1 MSTVVNTNMDAIRG
15 LSVLNKN
22 NRAQSSTMM
31 RINTGLKINS
41 AADNASGWAISEKM
55 RERIRAL
62 DQVNQNIQND
72 TAMVKTAEGGLA
84 NTIEILRTM
93 KERALNAANDSNKDT
108 DRAVIQ
114 KEIESLANQI
124 DANANVKYNG
134 KTLIN
139 GTTFK
144 SGETG
149 VGLKGV
155 FVLTGV
161 SEAVGSGTLISEVGG
176 LVSSDIFTVSWIKN
190 GTFGSRTGEV
200 GTSNSLTALL
210 VNEVGSSG
218 GEIGATWVA
227 AGGEI
232 GNGVKGV
239 DGLAFKSPFE
249 GWAFFTNEYGSKSD
263 FSYLNVTI
271 TGRDGNSKDVVNATL
286 NNGWVNVQAAQD
298 EGTGTPLSFRIGE
311 ETSMEVS
318 FGNMTSTALGLR
330 GAEDGRVISVT
341 SKEAA
346 AAAVGAFDTAL
357 NRALEEQTKIGAL
370 ENRLG
375 YTADNI
381 ATATE
386 NVQASDSAVRDADM
400 AKEMSEFMRWSVLS
414 QASQIMLAQAGQ
426 NSYSVLNLLNP

>member
-1 MSTVVNTNMDAIRG
+1 MSTVINTNMEAVRTLGI
-15 LSVLNKN
+15 LNKN
-22 NRAQSSTMM
+22 NVGLNKALT
-31 RINTGLKINS
+31 RISTGLKINS
-41 AADNASGWAISEKM
+41 AADNASGWASSEKM

-72 TAMVKTAEGGLA
+72 NAMVKTAEGGLA

-108 DRAVIQ
+108 DRAIIQ
-114 KEIESLANQI
+114 KELNSLADQI

-139 GTTFK
+139 GSTFK

-149 VGLKGV
+149 VGLRGV

-161 SEAVGSGTLISEVGG
+161 GEAVGSGTLTSEVGGLG

-190 GTFGSRTGEV
+190 GTFGSTTGEV
-200 GTSNSLTALL
+200 GSNSLTQLL
-210 VNEVGSSG
+210 AAEIGNG
-218 GEIGATWVA
+218 GEIGVTWVT
-227 AGGEI
+227 AGGEV
-232 GNGVKGV
+232 GNVKGV
-239 DGLAFKSPFE
+239 DGLAFKSPFK
-249 GWAFFTNEYGSKSD
+249 GYAFYTNDSGYKND
-263 FSYLNVTI
+263 FSYLNIEI
-271 TGRDGNSKDVVNATL
+271 TGRDGNSKDVINATL
-286 NNGWVNVQAAQD
+286 NNGWVNVQSAQD
-298 EGTGTPLSFRIGE
+298 EGKGTPLSFRIGE
-311 ETSMEVS
+311 DTSMEVS
-318 FGNMTSTALGLR
+318 FGNMSSTALGLR

-341 SKEAA
+341 SKESAK
-346 AAAVGAFDTAL
+346 AAVGAFDTAL

-386 NVQASDSAVRDADM
+386 NVKASDSAVRDADL
-400 AKEMSEFMRWSVLS
+400 AEEMSNFMRLNILA
-414 QASQIMLAQAGQ
+414 QASQLMLAQATQ
-426 NSYSVLNLLNP
+426 NPASVLNLLNP

>member
-1 MSTVVNTNMDAIRG
+1 MSTVVNTNMESIRTLG
-15 LSVLNKN
+15 VLNKN
-22 NRAQSSTMM
+22 NVGLNKALTKVSTGM
-31 RINTGLKINS
+31 KINS

-108 DRAVIQ
+108 DRAIIQ

-139 GTTFK
+139 GNTFK
-144 SGETG
+144 TGSGET
-149 VGLKGV
+149 GLKGV
-155 FVLTGV
+155 FILTGV
-161 SEAVGSGTLISEVGG
+161 SETGG
-176 LVSSDIFTVSWIKN
+176 NGALTEIGGIVSSDQYTISWVKN
-190 GTFGSRTGEV
+190 GTFGSKTGEV
-200 GTSNSLTALL
+200 GSKTLTGLL
-210 VNEVGSSG
+210 ASEVGG
-218 GEIGATWVA
+218 GEIGVTWVT
-227 AGGEI
+227 AGGEV
-232 GNGVKGV
+232 GDVKGA
-239 DGLAFKSPFE
+239 DGLAFKSPFT
-249 GWAFFTNEYGSKSD
+249 GWAFYNSGEGGFKNDFTYINISIIGK
-263 FSYLNVTI
+263 
-271 TGRDGNSKDVVNATL
+271 DGNSKDAATAAL
-286 NNGWVNVQAAQD
+286 NNGWVNVQSAQD

-318 FGNMTSTALGLR
+318 FGNMTAAALGLR
-330 GAEDGRVISVT
+330 GTDGRVISVT
-341 SKEAA
+341 SKESAA
-346 AAAVGAFDTAL
+346 AAAGAFDTAL

-400 AKEMSEFMRWSVLS
+400 AKEMSDFMRWSVLS
-414 QASQIMLAQAGQ
+414 QASQLMLAQASQ
-426 NSYSVLNLLNP
+426 NSASVLQLLQP

>member
-1 MSTVVNTNMDAIRG
+1 MSTVVNTNMESIRTLG
-15 LSVLNKN
+15 VLNKN
-22 NRAQSSTMM
+22 NVGLNKALTKVS
-31 RINTGLKINS
+31 TGLKINS

-108 DRAVIQ
+108 DRAIIQ

-139 GTTFK
+139 GSTYK
-144 SGETG
+144 SGEVG
-149 VGLKGV
+149 YGLKGV

-161 SEAVGSGTLISEVGG
+161 SEAVGSGTLTSEVGG

-200 GTSNSLTALL
+200 GTSYSLTGLL
-210 VNEVGSSG
+210 AAEIGGG
-218 GEIGATWVA
+218 GEIGVTWVT
-227 AGGEI
+227 AGREV
-232 GNGVKGV
+232 GNVKGV

-249 GWAFFTNEYGSKSD
+249 GYAFYTNDSGYKND
-263 FSYLNVTI
+263 FSYLNIEI
-271 TGRDGNSKDVVNATL
+271 TGRDGNSKDAVNATL
-286 NNGWVNVQAAQD
+286 NNGWVNVQSAQD
-298 EGTGTPLSFRIGE
+298 YGSGTPLSFRIGE
-311 ETSMEVS
+311 DTSMEVS
-318 FGNMTSTALGLR
+318 FGNMSSTALGLR
-330 GAEDGRVISVT
+330 GAEDGRVISLT

-346 AAAVGAFDTAL
+346 KAAVGAFDTAL

-400 AKEMSEFMRWSVLS
+400 AKEMSDFMRWSVLS
-414 QASQIMLAQAGQ
+414 QAAQLMLAQAGQ

>member
-1 MSTVVNTNMDAIRG
+1 MSTVVNTNMESIRTLG
-15 LSVLNKN
+15 VLNKN
-22 NRAQSSTMM
+22 NVGLNKALTKVSTGM
-31 RINTGLKINS
+31 KINS

-108 DRAVIQ
+108 DRAIIQ

-139 GTTFK
+139 GNTFK
-144 SGETG
+144 TGSGET
-149 VGLKGV
+149 GLKGV
-155 FVLTGV
+155 FILTGV
-161 SEAVGSGTLISEVGG
+161 SETGGSGALTEIGG
-176 LVSSDIFTVSWIKN
+176 IVSSDQYTISWVRN
-190 GTFGSRTGEV
+190 GTFDSKTGEV
-200 GTSNSLTALL
+200 GSTNTLTGLL
-210 VNEVGSSG
+210 ASEIGGG
-218 GEIGATWVA
+218 GEIGATWVT
-227 AGGEI
+227 AGREVGD
-232 GNGVKGV
+232 VKGA
-239 DGLAFKSPFE
+239 DGLAFKSPFT
-249 GWAFFTNEYGSKSD
+249 GWAFYNSGEGGFKNDFTYINISIIGK
-263 FSYLNVTI
+263 
-271 TGRDGNSKDVVNATL
+271 DGNSKDAATAAL
-286 NNGWVNVQAAQD
+286 NNGWVNVQSAQD

-318 FGNMTSTALGLR
+318 FGNMTAAALGLR
-330 GAEDGRVISVT
+330 GTDGRVISVT
-341 SKEAA
+341 SKESAA
-346 AAAVGAFDTAL
+346 AAAGAFDTAL

-400 AKEMSEFMRWSVLS
+400 AKEMSDFMRWSVLS
-414 QASQIMLAQAGQ
+414 QASQLMLAQASQ
-426 NSYSVLNLLNP
+426 NSASVLQLLQP

>member
-1 MSTVVNTNMDAIRG
+1 MSTVVNTNMEAVRTLGI
-15 LSVLNKN
+15 LNKN
-22 NRAQSSTMM
+22 NVGLNKALTKVS
-31 RINTGLKINS
+31 TGLKINS

-108 DRAVIQ
+108 DRAIIQ

-139 GTTFK
+139 GSTYK

-149 VGLKGV
+149 YGLKGV

-161 SEAVGSGTLISEVGG
+161 SEAVGSGTLTSEVGG

-190 GTFGSRTGEV
+190 GTFGSTTGEV
-200 GTSNSLTALL
+200 GANSLTGIL
-210 VNEVGSSG
+210 VSEVGGNS
-218 GEIGATWVA
+218 GEIGATWVT
-227 AGGEI
+227 AGGEV
-232 GNGVKGV
+232 GNVKGV

-249 GWAFFTNEYGSKSD
+249 GYAFYTNDSGYKND
-263 FSYLNVTI
+263 FSYLNIEI
-271 TGRDGNSKDVVNATL
+271 TGRDGNSKDVINATL
-286 NNGWVNVQAAQD
+286 NNGWVNVQSAQD
-298 EGTGTPLSFRIGE
+298 EGKGTPLSFRIGE
-311 ETSMEVS
+311 DTSMEVS
-318 FGNMTSTALGLR
+318 FGNMSSTALGLR
-330 GAEDGRVISVT
+330 GAEDGRVISLT

-346 AAAVGAFDTAL
+346 KAAVGAFDTAL

-400 AKEMSEFMRWSVLS
+400 AKEMSDFMRWSVLS
-414 QASQIMLAQAGQ
+414 QAAQLMLAQAGQ